1 MNTYGHWV
9 VGLAVAYTA
18 LLVVAGRVARRRAQG
33 DAGNY
38 FVGGRQF
45 SPLLVALCITGLF
58 SGSTFIAVLELSYL
72 KGVSAAWYGVAETL
86 QVLLI
91 GLFLVASFRERGLV
105 TISGLIGDRYGR
117 GARAVAGAIT
127 AFAFPMW
134 SVATALAFASAVHVS
149 AGIPMIWSLVLTAV
163 LLLAYLQGGGM
174 WSIGLT
180 QTINCFVFVIMLA
193 IGVYAVFAGAGVGG
207 LTKLAETRP
216 EFYAANTVGMTQ
228 IVAWFGTFIIN
239 VPLAQAA
246 FQMAVSCR
254 TPAEARKGLFWACL
268 MGVPFV
274 IVSTLLGLSAASV
287 VPDVGK
293 GLIAIPQYLET
304 VLPAPLVGMFFLG
317 IWACA
322 LAWGG
327 PCQFS
332 GATSLGRD
340 VMTALRPQA
349 SEPDLV
355 RYTRWSLVVL
365 TVLMVIFGLLRS
377 EQSAWW
383 NILAWT
389 VRNSATFAPVIAAL
403 LWPGATRRAALASML
418 IGFVTG
424 LSWYQ
429 LSGWG
434 VSQFLYGIHPVW
446 LGMSANILALVL
458 LSLVT
463 ASDPWR
469 LSEGAARY
477 AGNGL
482 LVAGLGLTAFAAQ
495 DFAKLQPTGLL
506 GLVLFLAALAVSS
519 GLMALFRPD
528 LTSVLATPGPVAVAA
543 GDGR

>member
-1 MNTYGHWV
+1 MNSYGHWV
-9 VGLAVAYTA
+9 IGLAVAYTA
-18 LLVVAGRVARRRAQG
+18 LLVMAGRMARRKALSDG
-33 DAGNY
+33 SDY

-72 KGVSAAWYGVAETL
+72 NGVSAAWYGVAETL

-91 GLFLVASFRERGLV
+91 ALFLVAPFRERSLV
-105 TISGLIGDRYGR
+105 TISGLIGDHYGLA
-117 GARAVAGAIT
+117 ARAVAGAIT

-134 SVATALAFASAVHVS
+134 SVATALAFASAVNVS
-149 AGIPMIWSLVLTAV
+149 TGIPMIWSLVLTAV

-180 QTINCFVFVIMLA
+180 QTINCCMFVVMMA
-193 IGVYAVFAGAGVGG
+193 IGLYAIWSGPSLSQFADSHPAY
-207 LTKLAETRP
+207 L
-216 EFYAANTVGMTQ
+216 AANTVGMTQ

-254 TPAEARKGLFWACL
+254 TPGEARKGLFWACL
-268 MGVPFV
+268 FGMPFV
-274 IVSTLLGLSAASV
+274 IVATLLGLTAAAALPGVS
-287 VPDVGK
+287 K

-304 VLPAPLVGMFFLG
+304 VLPAPLVGVFFLG

-322 LAWGG
+322 LGWGG

-340 VMTALRPQA
+340 VMMALRPGA
-349 SEPDLV
+349 NEAELV
-355 RYTRWSLVVL
+355 RYTRWALLVL
-365 TVLMVIFGLLRS
+365 TILMVIFGVLRS

-403 LWPGATRRAALASML
+403 LWRGATRQGALGAMV
-418 IGFVTG
+418 IGFATG
-424 LSWYQ
+424 LLWYH

-434 VSQFLYGIHPVW
+434 VAQFLYGIHPVW
-446 LGMSANILALVL
+446 LGMSANILALTL

-463 ASDPWR
+463 SPDGWR
-469 LSEGAARY
+469 LSNGVAAY
-477 AGNGL
+477 LAAGSL
-482 LVAGLGLTAFAAQ
+482 IASTAIAAYVIQ
-495 DFAKLQPTGLL
+495 AFVTLKPTGLL
-506 GLVLFLAALAVSS
+506 GLVIFLAALTAAS
-519 GLMALFRPD
+519 GLMVLFRPREE
-528 LTSVLATPGPVAVAA
+528 AVSANSIAA
-543 GDGR
+543 AA

>member
-18 LLVVAGRVARRRAQG
+18 LLVMAGRMARRKAQANSG
-33 DAGNY
+33 GY

-45 SPLLVALCITGLF
+45 SPLLVAFCITGLF

-72 KGVSAAWYGVAETL
+72 KGISAAWYGVAETF

-91 GLFLVASFRERGLV
+91 AVFLVAPFRERSLV
-105 TISGLIGDRYGR
+105 TISGLIGDHYGR
-117 GARAVAGAIT
+117 AARAVAGAIT

-149 AGIPMIWSLVLTAV
+149 TGIPMIWSLVLTAV
-163 LLLAYLQGGGM
+163 LLLVYLQAGGM

-180 QTINCFVFVIMLA
+180 QTINCCIFVVMMA
-193 IGVYAVFAGAGVGG
+193 IALYAIWKGPSLIQFADSHPAFF
-207 LTKLAETRP
+207 ASD
-216 EFYAANTVGMTQ
+216 TVGMTQ

-254 TPAEARKGLFWACL
+254 TPGEARKGLIWACL
-268 MGVPFV
+268 FGIPFV
-274 IVSTLLGLSAASV
+274 IVATLLGLTAAAAL
-287 VPDVGK
+287 PGIDK

-304 VLPAPLVGMFFLG
+304 VLPAPVVGVFFLG

-322 LAWGG
+322 LSWGG

-340 VMTALRPQA
+340 VMMAIRPEA
-349 SEPDLV
+349 SEAELI
-355 RYTRWSLVVL
+355 RYTRWALLVL
-365 TVLMVIFGLLRS
+365 TILMVIFGILRS

-389 VRNSATFAPVIAAL
+389 VRNSATFAPVVAAL
-403 LWPGATRRAALASML
+403 LWRGATRQGALGAMV
-418 IGFVTG
+418 IGFATG
-424 LSWYQ
+424 LLWYH

-434 VSQFLYGIHPVW
+434 AAQFLYGIHPVW
-446 LGMSANILALVL
+446 LGMSANLLALVL
-458 LSLVT
+458 LSLAT
-463 ASDPWR
+463 SPDGWR
-469 LSEGAARY
+469 LSEGSATYLGA
-477 AGNGL
+477 GL
-482 LVAGLGLTAFAAQ
+482 LIVGGTVTTYAIQTFAAL
-495 DFAKLQPTGLL
+495 KPTGLL
-506 GLVLFLAALAVSS
+506 GLVIFLAALAIAF
-519 GLMALFRPD
+519 GLMVLFRPREE
-528 LTSVLATPGPVAVAA
+528 AVSTESIAA
-543 GDGR
+543 AA

>member
-1 MNTYGHWV
+1 MNTYSHWV

-18 LLVVAGRVARRRAQG
+18 LLVMAGRMARRNAQAASG
-33 DAGNY
+33 GY

-45 SPLLVALCITGLF
+45 SPLLVAFCITGLF

-86 QVLLI
+86 QVLQI
-91 GLFLVASFRERGLV
+91 AVFLVAPFRERSLV
-105 TISGLIGDRYGR
+105 TISGLIGDHYGR
-117 GARAVAGAIT
+117 TARAVAGAIT

-149 AGIPMIWSLVLTAV
+149 TGIPMIWSLVLTAV
-163 LLLAYLQGGGM
+163 LLLVYLQAGGM

-180 QTINCFVFVIMLA
+180 QTINCCIFVVMMA
-193 IGVYAVFAGAGVGG
+193 IGVYAIWVGPSLRRFAEPQPVYFA
-207 LTKLAETRP
+207 TD
-216 EFYAANTVGMTQ
+216 TVGMTQ

-254 TPAEARKGLFWACL
+254 TSGEARKGLIWACL
-268 MGVPFV
+268 FGIPFV
-274 IVSTLLGLSAASV
+274 IVATLLGLTAAAAL
-287 VPDVGK
+287 PGVGK

-304 VLPAPLVGMFFLG
+304 VLPAPVVGVFFLG

-322 LAWGG
+322 LSWGG

-340 VMTALRPQA
+340 VMMALRPEA
-349 SEPDLV
+349 SEVELV
-355 RYTRWSLVVL
+355 RYTRWALLVL
-365 TVLMVIFGLLRS
+365 TVLMVIFGILRT

-389 VRNSATFAPVIAAL
+389 VRNSATFAPVVAAL
-403 LWPGATRRAALASML
+403 LWRGATRQGALGGML
-418 IGFVTG
+418 IGFATG
-424 LSWYQ
+424 LLWYH

-434 VSQFLYGIHPVW
+434 VAQFLYGIHPVW

-458 LSLVT
+458 LSLAT
-463 ASDPWR
+463 SADGWR
-469 LSEGAARY
+469 LSEGSATY
-477 AGNGL
+477 FGGGL
-482 LVAGLGLTAFAAQ
+482 LIVGATITAYTIQAFAAL
-495 DFAKLQPTGLL
+495 KPTGLL
-506 GLVLFLAALAVSS
+506 GLVIFLAVLTIAF
-519 GLMALFRPD
+519 GLMILFRPREE
-528 LTSVLATPGPVAVAA
+528 SVSTDSVAA
-543 GDGR
+543 AA

>member
-18 LLVVAGRVARRRAQG
+18 LLVMAGRMARRKAQANSG
-33 DAGNY
+33 GY

-45 SPLLVALCITGLF
+45 SPLLVAFCITGLF

-72 KGVSAAWYGVAETL
+72 KGISAAWYGVAETL

-91 GLFLVASFRERGLV
+91 AVFLVAPFRERSLV
-105 TISGLIGDRYGR
+105 TISGLIGDHYGR
-117 GARAVAGAIT
+117 AARAVAGAIT

-149 AGIPMIWSLVLTAV
+149 TDIPMIWSLVLTAV
-163 LLLAYLQGGGM
+163 LLLVYLQAGGM

-180 QTINCFVFVIMLA
+180 QTINCGIFVVMMA
-193 IGVYAVFAGAGVGG
+193 IGLYAIWKGPSLIQFGNSHPAYFA
-207 LTKLAETRP
+207 TD
-216 EFYAANTVGMTQ
+216 TVGMTQ

-254 TPAEARKGLFWACL
+254 SAGEARKGLIWACL
-268 MGVPFV
+268 FGIPFV
-274 IVSTLLGLSAASV
+274 IVATLLGLTAAAAL
-287 VPDVGK
+287 PGIGK

-304 VLPAPLVGMFFLG
+304 VLPAPVVGVFFLG

-322 LAWGG
+322 LSWGG

-340 VMTALRPQA
+340 VMMAVRPEA
-349 SEPDLV
+349 SEVELV
-355 RYTRWSLVVL
+355 RYTRWALLVL
-365 TVLMVIFGLLRS
+365 TVLMVIFGILRS

-389 VRNSATFAPVIAAL
+389 VRNSATFAPVLAAL
-403 LWPGATRRAALASML
+403 LWRGATRQGALGSMV
-418 IGFVTG
+418 IGFATG
-424 LSWYQ
+424 LLWYH

-434 VSQFLYGIHPVW
+434 VAQFLYGIHPVW
-446 LGMSANILALVL
+446 LGMSANISALVL
-458 LSLVT
+458 LSLIT
-463 ASDPWR
+463 SPDGWR
-469 LSEGAARY
+469 LSEGSAAY
-477 AGNGL
+477 FGVGL
-482 LVAGLGLTAFAAQ
+482 VVIGAAIATYTIQ
-495 DFAKLQPTGLL
+495 TFTELMPTGLL
-506 GLVLFLAALAVSS
+506 GLVIFLAALTIAF
-519 GLMALFRPD
+519 GLMALLRPREETVSTD
-528 LTSVLATPGPVAVAA
+528 SIAA
-543 GDGR
+543 AAKLSA

>member
-9 VGLAVAYTA
+9 IGLAVVYTA
-18 LLVVAGRVARRRAQG
+18 LLVIAGRIARRKAE
-33 DAGNY
+33 AGTGGY

-45 SPLLVALCITGLF
+45 SPLLVALCVTGLF

-91 GLFLVASFRERGLV
+91 GLFLVAPFRERALV

-117 GARAVAGAIT
+117 SARAVAGAIT

-149 AGIPMIWSLVLTAV
+149 TGIPMIWSLVLTAA

-180 QTINCFVFVIMLA
+180 QSINCCVFLVMMA
-193 IGVYAVFAGAGVGG
+193 IGLYVVITGPSLGTLADAHPEYFAADS
-207 LTKLAETRP
+207 
-216 EFYAANTVGMTQ
+216 VGMTQ
-228 IVAWFGTFIIN
+228 IVAWFGTFIVN
-239 VPLAQAA
+239 VPLAQAT

-254 TPAEARKGLFWACL
+254 TPGEARKGLFWACL
-268 MGVPFV
+268 FGVPFV
-274 IVSTLLGLSAASV
+274 IVATLLGLTAAAA
-287 VPDVGK
+287 VPGAAK

-304 VLPAPLVGMFFLG
+304 VLPAPLVGVFFLG

-322 LAWGG
+322 LGWGG

-340 VMTALRPQA
+340 VMMAVRPQA
-349 SEPDLV
+349 SEADLV
-355 RYTRWSLVVL
+355 RYTKWALVVL

-403 LWPGATRRAALASML
+403 LWSGATRRGALGAMV

-424 LSWYQ
+424 ILWYH

-434 VSQFLYGIHPVW
+434 IAQFLYGIHPVW

-458 LSLVT
+458 LSLAT
-463 ASDPWR
+463 SSDGWR
-469 LSEGAARY
+469 LADGSALYFGS
-477 AGNGL
+477 GL
-482 LVAGLGLTAFAAQ
+482 LVVGIGLAAYTVQSFAVL
-495 DFAKLQPTGLL
+495 KPTGLL
-506 GLVLFLAALAVSS
+506 GLVVFLAALGVSA
-519 GLMALFRPD
+519 GLMALCR
-528 LTSVLATPGPVAVAA
+528 TREETTPGTVAV
-543 GDGR
+543 RV